1 MYSKGLFVFKK
12 ENRLEKKDFFSELLQ
27 MTSSTKQTDSKFTG
41 NGKRDW
47 IQAAV
52 RKGRLLTDLYGQ
64 IVLLGA
70 LLRDYRTGNY
80 TQVPWKVIFSIG
92 FAVFYLLMPI
102 DVIPDFIPLLGLIDD
117 TAVLGLV
124 IAAFRSELSA
134 YSQWR
139 TSRDKS
145 TGDHEVDSPDTRK

>member
-1 MYSKGLFVFKK
+1 
-12 ENRLEKKDFFSELLQ
+12 

-92 FAVFYLLMPI
+92 FAVLYLLMPI

-145 TGDHEVDSPDTRK
+145 TGDHEVDSPNTRK